1 MFAYSELS
9 PPIILVASAIF
20 SIVLVMGIYRTVSP
34 LMSPTHYT
42 IIIIIIKVDV
52 WYYESLKLHHQF
64 LWRELFEESEIP
76 ATTQLRYGN
85 SENQVVFQNF
95 CIYVP

>member
-1 MFAYSELS
+1 MFAYSSELS

-20 SIVLVMGIYRTVSP
+20 SIVLVMGIYRTVGP

-52 WYYESLKLHHQF
+52 GIMSHL
-64 LWRELFEESEIP
+64 S
-76 ATTQLRYGN
+76 TTI
-85 SENQVVFQNF
+85 NF
-95 CIYVP
+95 S